1 MAPSLKEHSIFLIA
15 DGNINND
22 DTDIFGTNKVTH
34 KYDLEYE
41 GGGRSDDV
49 DILEELHAVGLA
61 ENLREGLQ
69 LARLHVPLHEA
80 ADAAQL
86 RPRTDE
92 AEGRNLEFKE
102 SRSRLKRS
110 RYAVVGIT
118 TYQCQRDVFQDKL
131 LTATQGIRL

>member
-1 MAPSLKEHSIFLIA
+1 MKEHSIFLIA

-22 DTDIFGTNKVTH
+22 DTDFFGTNRVIH

-49 DILEELHAVGLA
+49 DVLEELHAVGLA

-86 RPRTDE
+86 RPRADE

-102 SRSRLKRS
+102 SRS
-110 RYAVVGIT
+110 
-118 TYQCQRDVFQDKL
+118 
-131 LTATQGIRL
+131 